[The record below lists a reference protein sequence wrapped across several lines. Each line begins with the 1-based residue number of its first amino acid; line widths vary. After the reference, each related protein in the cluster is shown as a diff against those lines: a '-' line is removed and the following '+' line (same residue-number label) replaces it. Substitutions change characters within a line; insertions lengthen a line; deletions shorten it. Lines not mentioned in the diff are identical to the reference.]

1 MLVRAEKSYTM
12 ICIEMGV
19 FFFWKL
25 SEILKNMLKIIS
37 TLDEVF
43 CTICTEIKNI
53 KHKHIIRNQMLSKFH
68 CILDI
73 LLAFYSF
80 LPFAFLSMWLVEGHV
95 SSNLSWLQGFLDRV
109 NVVEDSQLCNLER
122 KKNITKEEKGMFVK

>member
-12 ICIEMGV
+12 ICIEMGG
-19 FFFWKL
+19 FFWKL

-53 KHKHIIRNQMLSKFH
+53 KHKDIICNQMLSKFH